1 MKADAEAARSRKS
14 IKTWESRLKDSVVEV
29 DIRSEKLKQAKLNL
43 KKNELELD
51 EIETKIEKLELR
63 RDSLKSEREVDA
75 QNKELGKL
83 KEAKDFLELAILEMF
98 DVIDSSEAEFNK
110 LKSELEESKITVAS
124 DVSSLNAKIEKF
136 EAVSNENRES
146 FEKLSESLSPQHRSR
161 FLKLIK
167 SKDGIAVAALNGEIC
182 SHCNFVIPS
191 SIALSVKN
199 GELHTCT
206 NCGRFIY

>member
-1 MKADAEAARSRKS
+1 MKADVEADRSRKS
-14 IKTWESRLKDSVVEV
+14 VKTWESRLKDSVGDVAT
-29 DIRSEKLKQAKLNL
+29 RSEKLKQSKLSL
-43 KKNELELD
+43 KKSELTLD
-51 EIETKIEKLELR
+51 EIETKIEKLEQR

-75 QNKELGKL
+75 QNKELGRL
-83 KEAKDFLELAILEMF
+83 KEEKDVLEVEILEMF
-98 DVIDSSEAEFNK
+98 DVIDGSEAELNK

-124 DVSSLNAKIEKF
+124 DVSNLNEKIVKL
-136 EAVSNENRES
+136 EAESNENRES
-146 FEKLSESLSPQHRSR
+146 FDKISDTLSSQHRSR

-182 SHCNFVIPS
+182 SHCNFIVPS
-191 SIALSVKN
+191 SIALSVKS